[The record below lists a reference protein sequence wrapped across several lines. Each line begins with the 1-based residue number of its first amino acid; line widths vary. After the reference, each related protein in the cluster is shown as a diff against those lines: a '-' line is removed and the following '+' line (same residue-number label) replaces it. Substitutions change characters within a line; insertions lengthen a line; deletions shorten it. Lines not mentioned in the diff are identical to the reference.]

1 MPHLSRQAESSVAGV
16 VLAFGE
22 FELDPQRQQLQRD
35 GRPVA
40 LNAQPMKVLTFLASH
55 PDEVVTREML
65 QQHVWGNVLVE
76 YDQGINAC
84 IRQIRAALNDNPD
97 EPRFIRTLRGTG
109 YRFVAPVRHTDP
121 GVARVD
127 SAAPGP
133 SRVRIIAALAGL
145 AIAATAIWWVL
156 QPPDPPTAA
165 AETSHNESESLRLQG
180 LAQLRRANH
189 RASLDSALRLFNRSS
204 RLSYSSAPPVADWV
218 IALAFAH
225 DATGSD
231 SLARLAER
239 LSGRAQALDP
249 TGAET
254 TLAAGY
260 VDLFIKR
267 DLDSA
272 LTRFRRAVQTDSTRM
287 FSLLGLGLAWR
298 ERGEWAHAIEALS
311 HAARADTG
319 SELAAT
325 ELGDALFYLRRY
337 QDAYAVVS
345 RVTVKPTSPA
355 LALLRANLGVV
366 RGSMKSTA
374 EALESA
380 APLTRDSL
388 LERDPILA
396 RVLGA
401 ARESAWPSLST
412 LVADTLIQT
421 GSSREIMRRHVALTE
436 GLLRANRPAEAVER
450 LAWLLAVPSPVNLEL
465 VRRDPLWASARR
477 TPKYAELDRLW
488 SK

>member
-1 MPHLSRQAESSVAGV
+1 
-16 VLAFGE
+16 
-22 FELDPQRQQLQRD
+22 
-35 GRPVA
+35 
-40 LNAQPMKVLTFLASH
+40 
-55 PDEVVTREML
+55 
-65 QQHVWGNVLVE
+65 VLVE

-109 YRFVAPVRHTDP
+109 YRFVAPVRHTGP
-121 GVARVD
+121 GVTRVD
-127 SAAPGP
+127 ATAPGP
-133 SRVRIIAALAGL
+133 SRARIIAAVAGL

-156 QPPDPPTAA
+156 QPSDPPAAA
-165 AETSHNESESLRLQG
+165 AETANNESESLRLQG

-204 RLSYSSAPPVADWV
+204 RLSYSSAPPLADWV
-218 IALAFAH
+218 ISLALTH
-225 DATGSD
+225 DATGND
-231 SLARLAER
+231 SLANLAER
-239 LSGRAQALDP
+239 LLGRAQALDP
-249 TGAET
+249 RGGET

-272 LTRFRRAVQTDSTRM
+272 LTRFRRAVQNDSTRM

-298 ERGEWAHAIEALS
+298 ERGEWAQAIEALS
-311 HAARADTG
+311 RAARADTA

-345 RVTVKPTSPA
+345 RVTVKPTGAP

-366 RGSMKSTA
+366 RGSMKSAA

-388 LERDPILA
+388 LQRDPMLA

-401 ARESAWPSLST
+401 ATDSAGPPLST
-412 LVADTLIQT
+412 LVPDTLIKT
-421 GSSREIMRRHVALTE
+421 GSSREIMRRHVALAE
-436 GLLRANRPAEAVER
+436 GLLRADLTDKAVER

-465 VRRDPLWASARR
+465 VRRDPLWSAARQ
-477 TPKYAELDRLW
+477 TPKFAELERLW